1 MEIIEKLKKKFK
13 MLRYLQTRSH
23 RRSKYSSTYLKSLN
37 KYKYKT
43 NDIVFVPDIHFIDSL
58 KIPRIYKYKIED
70 IIRDEI
76 TVNTLL
82 TLGPVYRIKHL
93 NRKLTDGY
101 CFLAYE
107 NEMFSSYSEA
117 YERLKKLAKTY
128 DLKLNQDNWIDFPY

>member
-1 MEIIEKLKKKFK
+1 MEIIEKLKKKIK
-13 MLRYLQTRSH
+13 MLRYLQARSH
-23 RRSKYSSTYLKSLN
+23 RRNKYSLTYLKSLN

-43 NDIVFVPDIHFIDSL
+43 NDIVFVPDIHFTDNL

-70 IIRDEI
+70 IFRDEI
-76 TVNTLL
+76 TANTLI
-82 TLGPVYRIKHL
+82 TLGPAYRIKHL
-93 NRKLTDGY
+93 NRKVNDGY

-107 NEMFSSYSEA
+107 NEMFPSYSEA